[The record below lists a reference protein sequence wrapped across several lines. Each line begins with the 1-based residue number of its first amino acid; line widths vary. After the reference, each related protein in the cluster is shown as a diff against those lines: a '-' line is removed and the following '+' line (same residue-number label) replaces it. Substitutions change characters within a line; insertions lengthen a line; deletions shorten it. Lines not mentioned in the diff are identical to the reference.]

1 MRISPM
7 PAQTKEK
14 GLTNMNFD
22 LKDRE
27 IKHRVQTR
35 EFLD

>member
-7 PAQTKEK
+7 SAQTKEK

-27 IKHRVQTR
+27 INAS
-35 EFLD
+35 F